1 MSAGEAPAGET
12 ASRGEMAPLAG
23 GESSPLSGA
32 DPSSEE
38 DGARES
44 TPLGAPQPPLPLLN
58 QQATRGQPL
67 TSYSRPVVTD
77 SATLAR
83 AGVSAKEAVAEGVSV
98 QDLTVRFKGSPLLNG
113 ISTVFEPNKVTA
125 IVGPTG
131 CGKTTLLRSI
141 NRMHDHVAGM
151 QVSGSVVVEGVD
163 VYGVDV
169 NVREV
174 RRRVGMLF
182 QRPNPFP
189 RSIAENVGLAPRA
202 HGLANRHNVQEIVRD
217 HLSMVGL
224 WDAVSNR
231 LHGSPFGLSGGQ
243 QQLLCLAR
251 TLALSP
257 DVILLDEPT
266 SALDPDTTDHIE
278 SLMKELSERM
288 TVLIVTHNLAQ
299 ASRISDNVLFLMKG
313 SVVEAASART
323 FFHDPADERSRAYV
337 SGRTG

>member
-1 MSAGEAPAGET
+1 MNTEKAPA
-12 ASRGEMAPLAG
+12 A
-23 GESSPLSGA
+23 A
-32 DPSSEE
+32 DPGDAEPSPS
-38 DGARES
+38 
-44 TPLGAPQPPLPLLN
+44 PVLN
-58 QQATRGQPL
+58 PDATRPQSPS
-67 TSYSRPVVTD
+67 SYSRSVVTD
-77 SATLAR
+77 SMQLAGTNVAT
-83 AGVSAKEAVAEGVSV
+83 KEEAIEG
-98 QDLTVRFKGSPLLNG
+98 LTVKFRGTPLIDG
-113 ISTVFEPNKVTA
+113 ISTLFEPNKVTA

-141 NRMHDHVAGM
+141 NRMHDHVTGM
-151 QVSGSVVVEGVD
+151 RVSGSVVVEGVD
-163 VYGVDV
+163 IYGPDV

-189 RSIAENVGLAPRA
+189 RSIVENVGLAPRA
-202 HGLANRHNVQEIVRD
+202 HGLADRGNVRELVREN
-217 HLSMVGL
+217 LTMVGL

-257 DVILLDEPT
+257 DVLLLDEPT

-278 SLMKELSERM
+278 SLMKKLSEHM

-313 SVVEAASART
+313 NVVEATSART
-323 FFHDPADERSRAYV
+323 FFHDPADDRSRAYV
-337 SGRTG
+337 SGRIG